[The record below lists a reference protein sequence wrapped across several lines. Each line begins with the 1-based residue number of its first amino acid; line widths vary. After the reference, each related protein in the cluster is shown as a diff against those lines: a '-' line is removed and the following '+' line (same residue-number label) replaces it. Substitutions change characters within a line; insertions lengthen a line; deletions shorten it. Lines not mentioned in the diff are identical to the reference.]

1 MCLGWTLP
9 VLTTDRLTLRAV
21 TMDDAQ
27 AIFQYSSNDN
37 VSRYVLWET
46 HQTLEDTQAFIEMA
60 LESYDMQ
67 EFYHWG
73 MEYNGQLIGTI
84 DYVGINEFSG
94 MGEIG
99 YVLSEDYWNKGLVT
113 EAAKRIIDFGFDEL
127 GLVRIQARCI
137 AENIASSRVM
147 EKCGMTFEGTLRK
160 SLLVKGTHRD
170 INMYAIIDD
179 DRLSVI

>member
-21 TMDDAQ
+21 TMDDAE
-27 AIFQYSSNDN
+27 AMFKYSSNDN

-46 HQTLEDTQAFIEMA
+46 HQTLEDAKAFIEMA
-60 LESYDMQ
+60 NEAYEMRD
-67 EFYHWG
+67 FYHWG
-73 MEYNGQLIGTI
+73 IEYNGQLIGTI
-84 DYVGINEFSG
+84 DYVGLNEYSG

-127 GLVRIQARCI
+127 GIVRIQARCI

-147 EKCGMTFEGTLRK
+147 EKCGMKFEGTLRK
-160 SLLVKGTHRD
+160 SMLVKGTHRD

-179 DRLSVI
+179 DR

>member
-21 TMDDAQ
+21 TMDDAE
-27 AIFQYSSNDN
+27 AMFEYSSNDN

-46 HQTLEDTQAFIEMA
+46 HQTLEDAKAFIEMA
-60 LESYDMQ
+60 IEAYEMRD
-67 EFYHWG
+67 FYHWG
-73 MEYNGQLIGTI
+73 IEYNGQFIGTI
-84 DYVGINEFSG
+84 DYVGLNEYSG

-99 YVLSEDYWNKGLVT
+99 YVLSDDYWNKGLVT

-147 EKCGMTFEGTLRK
+147 EKCGMKFEGTLRK
-160 SLLVKGTHRD
+160 SMLVKGTHRD

-179 DRLSVI
+179 NR

>member
-1 MCLGWTLP
+1 MFLGLP
-9 VLTTDRLTLRAV
+9 ILTTDRLKLRAV

-27 AIFQYSSNDN
+27 AIFKYSSNDN
-37 VSRYVLWET
+37 VARYLLWET
-46 HQTLEDTQAFIEMA
+46 HQTLEDTEAFIEMA
-60 LESYDMQ
+60 IESYD
-67 EFYHWG
+67 EISDFYHWG
-73 MEYNGQLIGTI
+73 IEYNGQLIGTI
-84 DYVGINEFSG
+84 DYVGLNDYSG

-113 EAAKRIIDFGFDEL
+113 EAAKRVIDFGFDEL

-147 EKCGMTFEGTLRK
+147 EKCGMKFEGTLRK

-170 INMYAIIDD
+170 IHMYAIIDD
-179 DRLSVI
+179 DR

>member
-1 MCLGWTLP
+1 M
-9 VLTTDRLTLRAV
+9 TTDRLTLREV
-21 TMDDAQ
+21 TMDDAE
-27 AIFQYSSNDN
+27 AIFNYSSNGN
-37 VSRYVLWET
+37 VSRCLLWET
-46 HQTLEDTQAFIEMA
+46 HQTLEDTKAFIEMA
-60 LESYDMQ
+60 IEAYKMQ

-73 MEYNGQLIGTI
+73 IEYNGQLIGTI
-84 DYVGINEFSG
+84 DYVGVNEYSG

-99 YVLSEDYWNKGLVT
+99 YVLSEAYWNKGFVT

-137 AENIASSRVM
+137 AENKSSSRVM

-160 SLLVKGTHRD
+160 GLLVKGVHRD

-179 DRLSVI
+179 DR

>member
-9 VLTTDRLTLRAV
+9 VLTTDRLILRAV
-21 TMDDAQ
+21 TMGDAQ

-137 AENIASSRVM
+137 AENTASSRVM
-147 EKCGMTFEGTLRK
+147 EKCGMTFEGTHRK
-160 SLLVKGTHRD
+160 SLLVKGIHRD

-179 DRLSVI
+179 DRLSAI